1 MVEDLHDIAFADR
14 AGLEIL
20 HAVFARE
27 VNSLD
32 AGDRIDDLRT
42 LLGALQN
49 VNLIADEDLDRRLA
63 GTLTLT
69 DPLLDAFEGRPL
81 ADIKQINNGGRA
93 VDVFVH
99 ILVVTLLAGHVEVDN
114 LVLVGVVDVESCLSR
129 YKFILTYLD
138 VELAGL
144 LVFDDASERLRNSIE
159 EGTLADARVTNQ
171 RNLEP
176 EVVVIVF

>member
-1 MVEDLHDIAFADR
+1 M
-14 AGLEIL
+14 
-20 HAVFARE
+20 
-27 VNSLD
+27 
-32 AGDRIDDLRT
+32 
-42 LLGALQN
+42 
-49 VNLIADEDLDRRLA
+49 
-63 GTLTLT
+63 
-69 DPLLDAFEGRPL
+69 
-81 ADIKQINNGGRA
+81 
-93 VDVFVH
+93 H
-99 ILVVTLLAGHVEVDN
+99 ILVVTLLAGHVEVDD

-144 LVFDDASERLRNSIE
+144 LVFDDASERLRDGIE